1 MGLLQETVNLQ
12 EIYISPPYDRD
23 FWFEQPDPEVLIQ
36 SETSKLHLPNGK
48 NGINLDIGIETAPAY
63 GIEGRF
69 NEDCPM
75 VIPMGEGRLFVAV
88 HDGASSR
95 KPIEGLIPFGVKG
108 AYYVSHL
115 ASLHF
120 PDSTECQELSHDPD
134 ITAGD
139 VMRKVNRWLKKELS
153 KVPGVDY
160 NDVLS
165 VPGMSATYALI
176 DARKNLIT
184 IAHVADTV
192 ACIETPDGNI
202 QILTKDQNC
211 MYDDETIALVEQIA
225 RDNNCNPCDV
235 VKDKGADIYAPVKK
249 QLAESFE
256 KKINTPDGCGI
267 LNGQPELEINN
278 LIYEKEIQITPY
290 SILVIASDGE
300 TDPYQGR
307 GLCEEDVIRSFM
319 QDVRRCNI
327 GSDLEMTSRNSQI
340 LSEDPQLILHPRLR
354 NDDRTIIQVRIS

>member
-1 MGLLQETVNLQ
+1 MT
-12 EIYISPPYDRD
+12 IRS
-23 FWFEQPDPEVLIQ
+23 
-36 SETSKLHLPNGK
+36 
-48 NGINLDIGIETAPAY
+48 ETAPAY
-63 GIEGRF
+63 GIKDRF

-75 VIPMGEGRLFVAV
+75 VIPMGEGRLLVAV

-95 KPIEGLIPFGVKG
+95 KPIEGLIPLGVKG

-139 VMRKVNRWLKKELS
+139 VMRKVNKWLNTELS
-153 KVPGVDY
+153 KVDGVDY

-176 DARKNLIT
+176 DAPKNKIT

-192 ACIETPDGNI
+192 ACIETPDGKI
-202 QILTKDQNC
+202 QILTEDQNC
-211 MYDDETIALVEQIA
+211 RYDDETLALVDQIA
-225 RDNNCNPCDV
+225 RENNCTPCDV
-235 VKDKGADIYAPVKK
+235 VKDKGADIYAPVKR
-249 QLAESFE
+249 QLADSFL
-256 KKINTPDGCGI
+256 KKINTENGCGI
-267 LNGQPELEINN
+267 LNGQPELETNK

-290 SILVIASDGE
+290 SILVMASDGE
-300 TDPYQGR
+300 TDPYQER

-319 QDVRRCNI
+319 QDVRRCNV
-327 GSDLEMTSRNSQI
+327 GSDSEMTRRNSQI
-340 LSEDPQLILHPRLR
+340 LSEDPKLIKHPRLR